1 MLISEIKQID
11 ERGINLLKR
20 DDAKD
25 VINKIIEPPLRKACS
40 IFMQKGIRT
49 LMSSANQN
57 NVLKQ
62 GEKPVEK
69 EDLYKDKFITDPSP
83 MFDEAGKG
91 YAWIMLDF
99 NSLSDENK
107 DWLFALEEKTDA
119 NNVRIG
125 ERGIWFVQ
133 PCEIT
138 NFEYC
143 LKTGQYNYEFLKEA
157 LTTEEISKISP
168 NVQLDKRLAE
178 FYKRHIV
185 LAYNWAMYS
194 LQSVFLR
201 MPVNEQTT
209 VEEVEE
215 YFAKF
220 AEGFRDQ
227 IKECKREEPEE
238 R

>member
-1 MLISEIKQID
+1 MLISEIKPID
-11 ERGINLLKR
+11 EKGINLLKR

-40 IFMQKGIRT
+40 IFMKKGIRT
-49 LMSSANQN
+49 LMSSANKN

-69 EDLYKDKFITDPSP
+69 EDLFENRIITDPAP
-83 MFDEAGKG
+83 MFDEVGKG
-91 YAWIMLDF
+91 YAWIMIDF

-107 DWLFALEEKTDA
+107 DWLFSLEERTDE

-125 ERGIWFVQ
+125 EKGIWFVQ
-133 PCEIT
+133 PCEIG
-138 NFEYC
+138 NIRYC
-143 LKTGQYNYEFLKEA
+143 LQTGQYDYEFLRSA
-157 LTTEEISKISP
+157 LSEEEISKIP
-168 NVQLDKRLAE
+168 KNVQFDKRLAE
-178 FYKRHIV
+178 FYNRHVV

-194 LQSVFLR
+194 LQSVVLR

-209 VEEVEE
+209 LEQVEE
-215 YFAKF
+215 YFATF

-227 IKECKREEPEE
+227 IKENKKEEPEG

>member
-1 MLISEIKQID
+1 MLISEIKPID
-11 ERGINLLKR
+11 EKGINLLKR

-40 IFMQKGIRT
+40 IFMKKGIKT
-49 LMSSANQN
+49 LMSSANKN

-69 EDLYKDKFITDPSP
+69 EDLFENRIITDPTP
-83 MFDEAGKG
+83 MFDEVGRG
-91 YAWIMLDF
+91 YAWIMIDF

-107 DWLFALEEKTDA
+107 DWLFSLEERTDE
-119 NNVRIG
+119 NNVKIG
-125 ERGIWFVQ
+125 EKGIWFVQ
-133 PCEIT
+133 PCEIDSVK
-138 NFEYC
+138 YG
-143 LKTGQYNYEFLKEA
+143 LQTGQYDYKTLQEASFSEKE
-157 LTTEEISKISP
+157 IPK
-168 NVQLDKRLAE
+168 NVQFDKRLAE
-178 FYKRHIV
+178 FYNRHVV

-194 LQSVFLR
+194 LQSVVLR

-209 VEEVEE
+209 LEQVEE
-215 YFAKF
+215 YFATF

-227 IKECKREEPEE
+227 IKETKKEEPEG